1 MIVSLLCRHVYACVC
16 VCVRA
21 RARVCVCV
29 VLDFTE
35 MCHTFVV
42 AVDLRGVRGVD
53 SSVSPLSKQSANRD
67 V

>member
-1 MIVSLLCRHVYACVC
+1 MCVRA
-16 VCVRA
+16 RA

-29 VLDFTE
+29 ILDFTE

-42 AVDLRGVRGVD
+42 AVDLRGVRGVV
-53 SSVSPLSKQSANRD
+53 SSVCALSKQSANTD